1 MRVRGQL
8 HGLGEL
14 LDGRI
19 AAELLRQRA
28 IRAVQPLDH
37 VHDVHG
43 EADRAALVGDG
54 ARHGLADPPGGV
66 GRELEALGVVELLD
80 RADEAEVAL
89 LDEVEQR
96 QAGRC
101 IDLRDRDHEA
111 EVALDQAAL
120 GGLVAEILETRE
132 LALLLGVEQRAV
144 ADLAHVG
151 AKHVDGGATPLLLV
165 VLGLGIG
172 LVEQR
177 QRGLRRLVDDLV
189 VVGHEPQVRSG
200 DDGLFIDQCLCGN
213 GHVSVFSCPGNDG
226 AP

>member
-1 MRVRGQL
+1 MQ
-8 HGLGEL
+8 
-14 LDGRI
+14 
-19 AAELLRQRA
+19 A
-28 IRAVQPLDH
+28 LDH

-43 EADRAALVGDG
+43 QADRAALVGDR
-54 ARHGLADPPGGV
+54 ARHGLADPPGRV

-80 RADEAEVAL
+80 RADQAEVAL
-89 LDEVEQR
+89 LDQVEQR

-111 EVALDQAAL
+111 QVALDQAAL
-120 GGLVAEILETRE
+120 GDLVAEILEARE
-132 LALLLGVEQRAV
+132 LALLLGGQQRAV

-151 AKHVDGGATPLLLV
+151 AQHVDGGAAPLLLV
-165 VLGLGIG
+165 VLGLGVG
-172 LVEQR
+172 LVEQIER
-177 QRGLRRLVDDLV
+177 ALGRLVDDLV

-200 DDGLFIDQCLCGN
+200 DDGLFINELLCGN

>member
-1 MRVRGQL
+1 M
-8 HGLGEL
+8 
-14 LDGRI
+14 
-19 AAELLRQRA
+19 
-28 IRAVQPLDH
+28 QPLDH

-96 QAGRC
+96 EAGRC

-111 EVALDQAAL
+111 KVALDQAPL
-120 GGLVAEILETRE
+120 GRLVAEILETSE

-151 AKHVDGGATPLLLV
+151 AEHVDGGATPLLLV
-165 VLGLGIG
+165 VLGLGVG

-177 QRGLRRLVDDLV
+177 QRGLGRLVDDLV
-189 VVGHEPQVRSG
+189 LVGHEPQVRSG

-213 GHVSVFSCPGNDG
+213 GHVSVFSCPGMTVRQRRCMPLSSDG
-226 AP
+226 VSRNLRISP